1 MDKVQAKPNKAV
13 PQAVKP
19 SQAKQP
25 LGATLKVRPTATPS
39 RVVQG
44 KKVKEAQEEI
54 ASVEAEEKVSILK
67 PGILIRA
74 AALAVVNLLAIVTIV
89 FIQGKLQAQAREIKR
104 LRSIQL
110 SVAEGEAVVGVRAEI
125 ESAQSGVN
133 ELKQYFSDEA
143 GIVNFIGEIDKL
155 KKDGV
160 VASFSFVSN
169 SPIKDKTGALGLPFV
184 VQIRGNWSQ
193 IDTGMQRIMSLPF
206 VLRTIQIESKPADDD
221 QTIIDFKFGGFL
233 YAKDTFSQN

>member
-1 MDKVQAKPNKAV
+1 MDKVQAKPNKVV
-13 PQAVKP
+13 PQTVKP

-25 LGATLKVRPTATPS
+25 LGVVVKARSQVAPAKS
-39 RVVQG
+39 VQG
-44 KKVKEAQEEI
+44 KKAKEVQEEI
-54 ASVEAEEKVSILK
+54 ASVEAEEKISILK

-74 AALAVVNLLAIVTIV
+74 AALAVVNLLAIVAIIFV
-89 FIQGKLQAQAREIKR
+89 QGKLQAQAREIKR

-125 ESAQSGVN
+125 ESAQNGVD
-133 ELKQYFSDEA
+133 ELKKYFSDEA
-143 GIVNFIGEIDKL
+143 GIVNFIGEIDEL
-155 KKDGV
+155 KKEGV

-184 VQIRGNWSQ
+184 AEIRGNWSQ
-193 IDTGMQRIMSLPF
+193 IDTGMQKIMSLPF
-206 VLRTIQIESKPADDD
+206 VLRAIQIESKPAEDDPI
-221 QTIIDFKFGGFL
+221 IIDFKFGGFL